1 MRGPAQRHGAA
12 ALRRAARLRPRPP
25 LQVSDRFLHDASA
38 PLEVQLFCAQTLRAK
53 VEHDFEE
60 LPAGARARGGAAAP
74 RRRLRRA

>member
-1 MRGPAQRHGAA
+1 M
-12 ALRRAARLRPRPP
+12 
-25 LQVSDRFLHDASA
+25 SDRFLHDTSA
-38 PLEVQLFCAQTLRAK
+38 PLELQLFCAQTLRAK